1 MSYLR
6 LWHLHLPMV
15 ECDEQSQ
22 RNSSAIGY
30 FLHFFAKSNSLK
42 EISVYPLLDA
52 QWTARFLNWSL
63 ASNSWILSSCD
74 SISINTS
81 TARNDRHD
89 AAICRG
95 VNGLTLSS
103 FSLWDLGTLSSIACI
118 TSGWLLAAAVC
129 NVDPIPSLCSDKM
142 SNLKLKISVYK
153 HVNAYA
159 EWRVYR
165 LSWSNNQHPG
175 LDHAFTP

>member
-1 MSYLR
+1 MSYLC

-30 FLHFFAKSNSLK
+30 FLHFFAKFKRYWCILYWMPS
-42 EISVYPLLDA
+42 
-52 QWTARFLNWSL
+52 WTARFPNWSL

-129 NVDPIPSLCSDKM
+129 NVDPIPPLCSDKM
-142 SNLKLKISVYK
+142 SNLKPKI
-153 HVNAYA
+153 
-159 EWRVYR
+159 
-165 LSWSNNQHPG
+165 
-175 LDHAFTP
+175 